1 MENKKDTKKSFLK
14 NLDILIFFVLAIL
27 IGIAAFFGINDKM
40 DYRFYDMFCH
50 LRKAPAESNN
60 ITYCEIDDGSINQL
74 GPWPW
79 SRDIMADC
87 LIHMKEL
94 GAERAVFDIEYL
106 SPSNKTV
113 NESLN
118 DVITQS
124 LADTRTEI
132 IKGLDGYTTSVWN
145 EKEYWKVNRL
155 KKQFKDGIND
165 SFNFLDSAYGESVED
180 NDLYFERAL
189 QFFGNSW
196 LTVNTRDINIYGHDT
211 DFVND
216 ILLLKNVNDPS
227 NKIPKNNASNDKKQK
242 DERKPGFTPALPNFV
257 QHSNGI
263 GFTNVNIDKDGT
275 RRRIELLHQH
285 EDRYAAQLVF
295 SPLLNLIDCKQIERK
310 GNSLILKNVLMPG
323 ETHSSDIRIPLDSD
337 GCMLINWRHGDFVSS
352 FKHVFLGQLYTL
364 EQKEKEIYMDLQN
377 IISGDTLTDKKGKT
391 LEFRSVAETLAK
403 EYESILKEKAKLLSM
418 CNGYSV
424 ETDIDSPIT
433 DEMYAHYFNKRYEY
447 FKKLTNF
454 CKSLYER
461 DIYKVL
467 MSDESTLNLP
477 QTVKEAFWIELV
489 GDFTPE
495 EIDARIWDLWS
506 DEEYEENA
514 YRFGILTNLYQEVDI
529 YNAFTQ
535 VLKPLLNGSFCI
547 MGETASSTTDMGAT
561 PFINRYPNVGTHA
574 NVLNT
579 ILQKDFITPVSWWW
593 AYGITVLAF
602 GIIILIFHRS
612 SRRIQ
617 NISGGIVLGAVVV
630 LPILAM
636 SLFDVYIPYFS
647 SFLFGV
653 LIYISGTV
661 IRFVAS
667 SREKDFIKTTFS
679 QFVSPKVV
687 DMMIVNPEMAKL
699 GGDKKI
705 ITALFSD
712 IQKFSTFS
720 EQYNGNIDPKW
731 NVESLLTL
739 LNEYL
744 GAMSDVILGNDGT
757 IDKFIGDS
765 IVSLFGA
772 PVDDRYHAYNAI
784 KSAIRMKQSES
795 EFNKRHMLA
804 GDIPNEMF
812 TRIGINTGEMIVGN
826 MGTEWKKNYTMMGD
840 NVNLASRLEGVN
852 KAYKSW
858 ILCSESTWEAANVGE
873 HKGEIVSRKLD
884 RVRVVGRS
892 EPTQLYNIIGF
903 RSEMSRIQIE
913 EIELFHEALDKYLA
927 KKFGEAQKMF
937 LQANEL
943 TPEDKVALVFAER
956 CKTNLQ
962 AGVPDDWD
970 GILNLTTK

>member
-1 MENKKDTKKSFLK
+1 MDNKKDEKKSSLK
-14 NLDILIFFVLAIL
+14 KLDIVLYFVLAVL
-27 IGIAAFFGINDKM
+27 IGTGSFFGFNDKM

-50 LRKAPAESNN
+50 LRKSPQESSN

-106 SPSNKTV
+106 SPSNRTV
-113 NESLN
+113 NENLHN
-118 DVITQS
+118 VITDGLTQ
-124 LADTRTEI
+124 TRTEI
-132 IKGLDGYTTSVWN
+132 VKGLDGYTNSVYN
-145 EKEYWKVNRL
+145 ENEYWKVNRL
-155 KKQFKDGIND
+155 KKQFKDGINE
-165 SFNFLDSAYGESVED
+165 SFDFLDEAYAQSVED

-211 DFVND
+211 DFVNNF
-216 ILLLKNVNDPS
+216 LLLDNVEDGFNRIEAD
-227 NKIPKNNASNDKKQK
+227 NIANDKKQR
-242 DERKPGFTPALPNFV
+242 DERNPGFTPALPEFV
-257 QHSNGI
+257 QHSNGL

-275 RRRIELLHQH
+275 RRRIELLHKH
-285 EDRYAAQLVF
+285 NDKYAAQLVF

-310 GNSLILKNVLMPG
+310 ANSLVLKNVLMPG
-323 ETHSSDIRIPLDSD
+323 ETHSSDIKIPLDSD
-337 GCMLINWRHGDFVSS
+337 GCMFINWRHGDFVHS
-352 FKHVFLGQLYTL
+352 FKHVFLGQVYTL
-364 EQKEKEIYMDLQN
+364 EQKEKEIFMDLQN
-377 IISGDTLTDKKGKT
+377 IVSGDVLTDSNGKT
-391 LEFRSVAETLAK
+391 LEFRTVAEQLIKDYSAILEEK
-403 EYESILKEKAKLLSM
+403 ESLLSL
-418 CNGYSV
+418 CNGYSD
-424 ETDIDSPIT
+424 EEGINNPIT
-433 DEMYAHYFNKRYEY
+433 PQMYNHYFNKRFEY
-447 FKKLTNF
+447 FTKLTNY

-461 DIYKVL
+461 DIYKYLVG
-467 MSDESTLNLP
+467 ENSTLSLP
-477 QTVKEAFWIELV
+477 QEVKEMFWAELV

-495 EIDARIWDLWS
+495 EINDRIWDLWT

-514 YRFGILTNLYQEVDI
+514 SRFGILTNLYQEVDI
-529 YNAFTQ
+529 YNSFTNY
-535 VLKPLLNGSFCI
+535 LKPLLAGAFCI

-579 ILQKDFITPVSWWW
+579 ILQKDFITPVAWWW
-593 AYGITVLAF
+593 IYGAIVIAF
-602 GIIILIFHRS
+602 GIVIFVFHNS
-612 SRRIQ
+612 SRKVQ
-617 NISGGIVLGAVVV
+617 NIAGGIVLGSFV
-630 LPILAM
+630 LIPIFSM
-636 SLFDVYIPYFS
+636 SIFSIYLPYFS
-647 SFLFGV
+647 MFLFG
-653 LIYISGTV
+653 LLTYISGTV
-661 IRFVAS
+661 IRFILS
-667 SREKDFIKTTFS
+667 SREKDFIKTTFG

-699 GGDKKI
+699 GGDKKN

-720 EQYNGNIDPKW
+720 EKYNGSVDPKL
-731 NVESLLTL
+731 NVESLLNI

-772 PVDDRYHAYNAI
+772 PIYDKNHAFNAI
-784 KSAIRMKQSES
+784 KSAIKMKQVES
-795 EFNKRHMLA
+795 EFNKKHMLS
-804 GDIPNEMF
+804 GDIPNELF
-812 TRIGINTGEMIVGN
+812 TRVGINTGEMIVGN

-858 ILCSESTWEAANVGE
+858 ILCSESSWTEANSGE
-873 HKGEIVSRKLD
+873 HKGEVVARKLD
-884 RVRVVGRS
+884 RVRVVGRT

-913 EIELFHEALDKYLA
+913 EIDLFHEALDKYLQ
-927 KKFGEAQKMF
+927 KKFSDAQKMF

-943 TPEDKVALVFAER
+943 IPEDKVALVFAER
-956 CKTNLQ
+956 CLNNIN